1 MSSESGQPAFLWNTT
16 RPPDTETDEA
26 IRAAVAKNL
35 SDDRHVA
42 DTRMFVAEQM
52 PHRQQCSSVVSDH
65 LERDLPRLQADLDS
79 IRIVF
84 TEANQQQTQILAAM
98 LGGHTD
104 TIMQCLAKVDGLI
117 GNVQGAQ
124 SVGSNTDAICRGG
137 AIWRCILHGRIT
149 SLLEALPLP
158 PPAIIFSN
166 THAMAVVV

>member
-1 MSSESGQPAFLWNTT
+1 MLLLRTNSHVLCIVHIRPPCEITYSAGAAPAESAFKEAAFKEATIANKIQQQESVG
-16 RPPDTETDEA
+16 REGPDTETDEA

-84 TEANQQQTQILAAM
+84 TKLM
-98 LGGHTD
+98 
-104 TIMQCLAKVDGLI
+104 
-117 GNVQGAQ
+117 
-124 SVGSNTDAICRGG
+124 
-137 AIWRCILHGRIT
+137 RI
-149 SLLEALPLP
+149 
-158 PPAIIFSN
+158 FCN
-166 THAMAVVV
+166 N